1 MSYYEEAVQNAREVL
16 ELLVEEY
23 RQEGKSLPTP
33 VSVEQT
39 LQLA

>member
-1 MSYYEEAVQNAREVL
+1 MQNAREVL

-23 RQEGKSLPTP
+23 RQEGKSLPKP
-33 VSVEQT
+33 INVEQT